1 MLDARVTRITIQST
15 TPVANT
21 GPVGPYEQLRGQAEG
36 EIDPLDRRN
45 AVITDILLAPRNA
58 NGKVTYTTQFS
69 LLAKLAKLGPM
80 TVNALARELVMD
92 RTTLGRTML
101 PLERD
106 GLISIK
112 DGTSDRRS
120 KELAVTKK
128 GTVRLQRAAKLW
140 TDAQKTFEGRFGV
153 GRAADLRNI
162 LHAVVHCELDNAM
175 TTTTDAPVLTSTV
188 PGAAGVRTFDSV
200 NPADLSDV
208 VTPHRPG

>member
-1 MLDARVTRITIQST
+1 MPTAAEKDPFKACNCLALRQAARHVTQFYDLS
-15 TPVANT
+15 
-21 GPVGPYEQLRGQAEG
+21 
-36 EIDPLDRRN
+36 
-45 AVITDILLAPRNA
+45 LAPTGLR
-58 NGKVTYTTQFS
+58 TTQFS

-162 LHAVVHCELDNAM
+162 LHEVVHCELDNAM
-175 TTTTDAPVLTSTV
+175 TTTTEPH
-188 PGAAGVRTFDSV
+188 PRT
-200 NPADLSDV
+200 ARL
-208 VTPHRPG
+208 